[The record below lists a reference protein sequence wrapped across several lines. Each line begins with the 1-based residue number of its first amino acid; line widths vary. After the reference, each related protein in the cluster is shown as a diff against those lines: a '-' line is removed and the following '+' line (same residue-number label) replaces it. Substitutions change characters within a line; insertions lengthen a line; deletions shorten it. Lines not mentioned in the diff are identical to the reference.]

1 MRNIDFIREVT
12 HTAAGQWQSVLS
24 GLNIA
29 RLIHR
34 SSIPPAPRAEEQIA
48 SGSTTTSAG
57 RISAI
62 SVALAMASTD

>member
-12 HTAAGQWQSVLS
+12 HTAAGQWQSVLA
-24 GLNIA
+24 GLNIDVP
-29 RLIHR
+29 
-34 SSIPPAPRAEEQIA
+34 SSPLKQIA

-62 SVALAMASTD
+62 NVALAMALT